1 VTTITPRRS
10 ISATKEGAGL
20 STVFVVS
27 GRGFSPNSKVELRIV
42 DGHLQHPVAWVET
55 AEADGTLTSRRS
67 YPCVTGESLTVSAF
81 ETRQPR
87 GHPCRTSS
95 RPAVHNRKLMR
106 SR

>member
-1 VTTITPRRS
+1 
-10 ISATKEGAGL
+10 L

-81 ETRQPR
+81 ETRQPQ
-87 GHPCRTSS
+87 GHRVELLRDQLSIIASS
-95 RPAVHNRKLMR
+95 CARVDAKSLAGRYQWR
-106 SR
+106 